1 MSQAIGNIVY
11 GIRCTDAMR
20 EKAKELGLIDL
31 GSQYF
36 PRASYEAL
44 GFTVAYHPYGDQPI
58 WCGVVLD
65 TVWDLNDVRFN
76 SIKHE
81 STEAQQEFVRGLIA
95 ALPEALR
102 EMAGEPD
109 VWFIWAGG

>member
-11 GIRCTDAMR
+11 GIPCTYEMR
-20 EKAKELGLIDL
+20 EKAKELGLIDES
-31 GSQYF
+31 GPYF

-44 GFTVAYHPYGDQPI
+44 GFTVGYHPYSDYPI

-65 TVWDLNDVRFN
+65 TVEDGNDTLFSDLRREPN
-76 SIKHE
+76 SE
-81 STEAQQEFVRGLIA
+81 ERAETAAEIA

-102 EMAGEPD
+102 ELAGEPN
-109 VWFIWAGG
+109 VWFIWSGS